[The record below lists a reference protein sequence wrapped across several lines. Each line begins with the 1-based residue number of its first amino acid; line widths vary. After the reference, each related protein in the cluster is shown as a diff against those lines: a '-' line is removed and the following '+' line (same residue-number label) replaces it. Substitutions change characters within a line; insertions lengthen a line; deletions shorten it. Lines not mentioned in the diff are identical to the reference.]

1 MPEPMEPKPTTLIIV
16 RQRQTIS
23 HTQCRRQRWQDSPL
37 TDLGIAQANEAA
49 AELRDRAIDHAFT
62 SDAGRAIQP
71 AAIVAASHGLTA
83 LPVYELRERNYGG
96 YEGLN
101 SVEIEERFP
110 GSRFTPSRDT
120 RETWRPPDGE
130 TLIEVR
136 ERVFAFANAVVR
148 DLPGRTLLMVTHSGV
163 VRVFDSI
170 CSGKSLD
177 EIWFRQPPNA
187 CIFVLRALGGQLEI
201 EKDFLPAAENV
212 LRK

>member
-1 MPEPMEPKPTTLIIV
+1 MPEPMEPKPTTLYH
-16 RQRQTIS
+16 RSPRPDHLECSGFRWQG
-23 HTQCRRQRWQDSPL
+23 WQDSPL

-62 SDAGRAIQP
+62 SDAGRAIQT
-71 AAIVAASHGLTA
+71 AAIVAASHGSTA

-96 YEGLN
+96 YEGLT

-110 GSRFTPSRDT
+110 GSRFTPSCDN

-148 DLPGRTLLMVTHSGV
+148 DLPGYAHGHPQRGRACLRQHL
-163 VRVFDSI
+163 F
-170 CSGKSLD
+170 GKTT
-177 EIWFRQPPNA
+177 
-187 CIFVLRALGGQLEI
+187 
-201 EKDFLPAAENV
+201 
-212 LRK
+212 